1 MSSLTVAILLQLAGV
16 VVIIAEIIIP
26 SGGLISVIAIILF
39 GYSLF
44 LVFHNISIATG
55 IVFVIADAITIP
67 VLILVG
73 LKLLARSP
81 AMLKR
86 ELSRAAGFTSQSAIL
101 ADYLGKEGTATSDLR
116 PAGRAEI
123 AGKRVDVV
131 SRGEYIDKGSAIVVT
146 AVTGNQIIVRPRD
159 VTTDEAAA
167 GP

>member
-1 MSSLTVAILLQLAGV
+1 MSSLTMAILLQLAGI

-26 SGGLISVIAIILF
+26 SGGLISVIAITLF

-44 LVFHNISIATG
+44 LVFHDISVATG
-55 IVFVIADAITIP
+55 IVFITADVIIIP

-86 ELSRAAGFTSQSAIL
+86 ELSRAAGFTSQSANL

-116 PAGRAEI
+116 PAGRAVI
-123 AGKRVDVV
+123 DGKRVDVV
-131 SRGEYIDKGSAIVVT
+131 SRGEYINKGSAIVVS
-146 AVTGNQIIVRPRD
+146 AVTGNQIIVRPKD
-159 VTTDEAAA
+159 F
-167 GP
+167 PNP

>member
-1 MSSLTVAILLQLAGV
+1 MSSLTMAILLQLAGV

-26 SGGLISVIAIILF
+26 SGGLISVIAITLF

-44 LVFHNISIATG
+44 LVFHDISVATG
-55 IVFVIADAITIP
+55 IVFIIADAIIIP

-73 LKLLARSP
+73 LRLLARSP
-81 AMLKR
+81 AMLKK
-86 ELSRAAGFTSQSAIL
+86 ELSRAAGVTSQSAIL

-131 SRGEYIDKGSAIVVT
+131 SRGEYIEKGSAVVVT
-146 AVTGNQIIVRPRD
+146 AVTGNQIIVRPKD
-159 VTTDEAAA
+159 TTMDETLTR
-167 GP
+167 P

>member
-1 MSSLTVAILLQLAGV
+1 MNSLTLAILLQLAGI

-26 SGGLISVIAIILF
+26 SGGLISIIALILF

-44 LVFHNISIATG
+44 LVFHDISVATG
-55 IVFVIADAITIP
+55 IIFITADVIFIP

-73 LKLLARSP
+73 LRLLARSP
-81 AMLKR
+81 VMLKR
-86 ELSRAAGFTSQSAIL
+86 ELSRAAGVTSQSAIL

-131 SRGEYIDKGSAIVVT
+131 SRGEYIDKGSAVVVT
-146 AVTGNQIIVRPRD
+146 AVTGNQIIVRPKD
-159 VTTDEAAA
+159 ITTDETLT

>member
-1 MSSLTVAILLQLAGV
+1 MALLLQLAGV

-26 SGGLISVIAIILF
+26 SGGLISVIALILF

-44 LVFHNISIATG
+44 LAFHDISVATG
-55 IVFVIADAITIP
+55 IVFIAADVIIIP

-86 ELSRAAGFTSQSAIL
+86 ELSRASGVTSQSTIL
-101 ADYLGKEGTATSDLR
+101 ADYLGKEGIATSDLR

-131 SRGEYIDKGSAIVVT
+131 SRGEYIDKGSAVIVT

-159 VTTDEAAA
+159 ITKDETLT